1 MTCGSLLRKVFR
13 VVQELVKSRQ
23 NLIQSTA
30 RLSEHADFGRPQR
43 SAESGRERSSRLRK
57 EAADEDKDPERPLKR
72 KVLLPTRQHWLSH
85 KRDESLGLAAGQ
97 ESGTAHGIFAA
108 F

>member
-13 VVQELVKSRQ
+13 VVQELVKSHQ

-43 SAESGRERSSRLRK
+43 SAESGRES
-57 EAADEDKDPERPLKR
+57 EAADTPSNKGPGALRSYVQRVTICHGHCLDCE
-72 KVLLPTRQHWLSH
+72 VQQ
-85 KRDESLGLAAGQ
+85 AA
-97 ESGTAHGIFAA
+97 
-108 F
+108 